1 MPWGPNWQNHSWRSW
16 IQKKTILKYPFF
28 GGIVNGQF
36 WGLIYEKMPRLTYWN
51 KNVWSLG
58 SKNAFE
64 HKFWLKNS
72 GLRATCIISINKEDP
87 VYFSDFI
94 NLCSHIVLLLVIV
107 YLILLTFI
115 ISLLLHSLIYIFII
129 SKVDTGFIFFIL
141 VRLNAKFLLYFI
153 ILLFIK
159 QLYQNI
165 SLTWLLRCLVYL
177 DTSNSLLPNLP
188 HKMALVG
195 IIK

>member
-28 GGIVNGQF
+28 GAIVNGQF
-36 WGLIYEKMPRLTYWN
+36 WGLIYEKMLFLTYWN

-72 GLRATCIISINKEDP
+72 GLRATCIISINKKDP

-94 NLCSHIVLLLVIV
+94 NLCSHIVLLL
-107 YLILLTFI
+107 
-115 ISLLLHSLIYIFII
+115 HSLIYSTSVRSTLVSYFSYLSVWMPNFCCI
-129 SKVDTGFIFFIL
+129 S
-141 VRLNAKFLLYFI
+141 
-153 ILLFIK
+153 
-159 QLYQNI
+159 
-165 SLTWLLRCLVYL
+165 
-177 DTSNSLLPNLP
+177 
-188 HKMALVG
+188 
-195 IIK
+195 

>member
-28 GGIVNGQF
+28 GAIVNGQF
-36 WGLIYEKMPRLTYWN
+36 WGLIYEKMPCLTYWN

-72 GLRATCIISINKEDP
+72 ALRATCIISINKKDP

-107 YLILLTFI
+107 YLLLLTFI
-115 ISLLLHSLIYIFII
+115 ISLLLHSLIYSSSVRSTLVSYFSYLSVWMPNFCCI
-129 SKVDTGFIFFIL
+129 S
-141 VRLNAKFLLYFI
+141 
-153 ILLFIK
+153 
-159 QLYQNI
+159 
-165 SLTWLLRCLVYL
+165 
-177 DTSNSLLPNLP
+177 
-188 HKMALVG
+188 
-195 IIK
+195 